1 MSLND
6 VRTTTHSMD
15 CIMITDHQTVTRSR
29 LALQANESSLADLTA
44 VQEDNKTKCGI
55 DVNKFFNKKLWRRR
69 LPILQWLPNYNKD
82 DFIGDLIAGITGSL
96 AAIPLAL
103 AFAFI
108 AGLPTKV
115 PILHIIWLIVESF
128 SNETINGTIIFS
140 LLFTAPLWVTLSTPF
155 SVLAKIT
162 YWVPRPLPRY

>member
-15 CIMITDHQTVTRSR
+15 CIMISDYQTVTRSR

-44 VQEDNKTKCGI
+44 VQEDNKKTKCGI
-55 DVNKFFNKKLWRRR
+55 DVNKVFNKKLWRRR

-115 PILHIIWLIVESF
+115 PILHYWLIVESLATKQ
-128 SNETINGTIIFS
+128 SMEQSS
-140 LLFTAPLWVTLSTPF
+140 LVCSLQLL
-155 SVLAKIT
+155 
-162 YWVPRPLPRY
+162 YG